1 MSSNGPG
8 WEVFTKYPVNVEIP
22 QVSILDSS
30 TFLLNCLMTLMMM
43 LSAMLLSMLMIPH
56 SILSVSR
63 HLICG
68 KLELAPELAS
78 VLWKTL
84 EWGMKWIVVS
94 IAEKIEFV
102 TLVWSSNSC
111 AIDVKMDWYVL
122 GYKSSFKMLVLSLL
136 NLSVL
141 FWANFLSLESTFYL
155 CKFIM
160 LLSLNWCHLLLLG
173 CVW

>member
-8 WEVFTKYPVNVEIP
+8 WEVFPKYPVNAEIP

-43 LSAMLLSMLMIPH
+43 LSAMLLSMLMILH
-56 SILSVSR
+56 SILSVRR

-68 KLELAPELAS
+68 ILGLAPELAS
-78 VLWKTL
+78 VLWEAL
-84 EWGMKWIVVS
+84 EWDMKWIIVS
-94 IAEKIEFV
+94 IAEKIELV

-122 GYKSSFKMLVLSLL
+122 GYKSSFKMLALSLL

-141 FWANFLSLESTFYL
+141 FLSEFSFSWIYILSL
-155 CKFIM
+155 
-160 LLSLNWCHLLLLG
+160 
-173 CVW
+173 